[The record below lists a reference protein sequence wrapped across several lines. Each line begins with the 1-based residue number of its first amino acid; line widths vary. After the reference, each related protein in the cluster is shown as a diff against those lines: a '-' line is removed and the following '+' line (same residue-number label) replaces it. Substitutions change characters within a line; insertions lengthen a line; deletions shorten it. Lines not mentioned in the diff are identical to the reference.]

1 MVLTGEGSVLSSHDE
16 VVRALLTYTDW
27 WQPHT
32 ASIYRVGKR
41 GGYAADGI
49 RSGLLDTMSIR
60 DELCRR
66 MQEVPER
73 DRRLLYLWYLKQLD
87 AHEIARELRISRRQ
101 CFRRRSAAVHLLVDL
116 GDPAYVHG
124 RSA

>member
-1 MVLTGEGSVLSSHDE
+1 VLSAPDE
-16 VVRALLTYTDW
+16 IVRALLTYTDW
-27 WQPHT
+27 WQPNT
-32 ASIYRVGKR
+32 ASVYRVGKR
-41 GGYAADGI
+41 GGYASDGI
-49 RSGLLDTMSIR
+49 RTGLYDSLPVH

-66 MQEVPER
+66 MQELGDR
-73 DRRLLYLWYLKQLD
+73 DRRLLYLWYLKQLP

-101 CFRRRSAAVHLLVDL
+101 TFRRRAAAIRLLVDL

>member
-1 MVLTGEGSVLSSHDE
+1 MLDSHDE

-27 WQPHT
+27 WQPTT

-49 RSGLLDTMSIR
+49 RQGLFDSLPIH

-73 DRRLLYLWYLKQLD
+73 DRHLLYLWYLKQLP
-87 AHEIARELRISRRQ
+87 AHEIARELHISRRQ
-101 CFRRRSAAVHLLVDL
+101 CFRRRAAAVRLLVDL
-116 GDPAYVHG
+116 GDPAYV
-124 RSA
+124 RERTA